1 MGNTMSMTPKADRI
15 KVLVLDDEVGFLD
28 LCREF
33 FLREDGV
40 QAEFVS
46 SPATALEMAADGDYH
61 VIVSDHTLPG
71 MDGIQ
76 FLRALRSLHQRMP
89 FILLTGHGREGLAIE
104 AVENGADF
112 YMEKAGSP
120 SSMFEQL
127 ISTVRVLADH
137 GRTRI
142 ADSLPDRFEV
152 FSKGGVLFLSNGGER
167 VLAAIDR

>member
-1 MGNTMSMTPKADRI
+1 MSMTSGADKIR
-15 KVLVLDDEVGFLD
+15 VLILDDEVGFLD

-33 FLREDGV
+33 FGRDDGV

-46 SPATALEMAADGDYH
+46 SPVKALEMAGEGDYH

-89 FILLTGHGREGLAIE
+89 FILLTGNGREGLAIE
-104 AVENGADF
+104 AVQNGADF

-127 ISTVRVLADH
+127 IGTIRALVDN

-142 ADSLPDRFEV
+142 ADCLPDRFEV
-152 FSKGGVLFLSNGGER
+152 FSKGGVLFVSNGGER
-167 VLAAIDR
+167 VMAAIDR